1 MNLDM
6 PLKLLFLMVLVLSVP
21 GQTFT
26 QSSRNSLI
34 DVSDNRRY
42 FIYRDNKPFFWQGDT
57 EWELFHLFS
66 IQEAKAFLLQRKKQ
80 GFNIIQVMIT
90 GVFPEWDIMKG
101 VKHQH
106 PVKAWLN
113 QNPLTPNEEY
123 FKRTDSIISIAAAY
137 GIMLVIGVYHAMDVE
152 KSRITIQNA
161 KAWATWLS
169 QRYKNE
175 KNIMWSMY
183 PHADSSSLP
192 IIKEII
198 AGITEGESGTHLI
211 TMHPDP
217 SPKSSSFMQEEEWL
231 SFNTLQTW
239 NSNFINYQM
248 VQADYEKMPVKPV
261 VNGEARYEGEDG
273 TTPFE
278 TRRAGYWS
286 YLAGGFY
293 SYGHRDNWM
302 APLKWRN
309 WYRSEGAMQMKIMG
323 DIFRSLE
330 WWKLVPDESV
340 FVDSANGN
348 VTARSKDGDWIITYL
363 TNMYPVTLKLNTIT
377 ALKKVTAWWIS
388 PVTGK
393 RKKIGT
399 YDTSGNQIFLPPKNW
414 RDAVL
419 LIAK

>member
-1 MNLDM
+1 MN
-6 PLKLLFLMVLVLSVP
+6 
-21 GQTFT
+21 
-26 QSSRNSLI
+26 
-34 DVSDNRRY
+34 
-42 FIYRDNKPFFWQGDT
+42 
-57 EWELFHLFS
+57 
-66 IQEAKAFLLQRKKQ
+66 
-80 GFNIIQVMIT
+80 
-90 GVFPEWDIMKG
+90 
-101 VKHQH
+101 
-106 PVKAWLN
+106 
-113 QNPLTPNEEY
+113 
-123 FKRTDSIISIAAAY
+123 
-137 GIMLVIGVYHAMDVE
+137 
-152 KSRITIQNA
+152 ITIR
-161 KAWATWLS
+161 KAV
-169 QRYKNE
+169 
-175 KNIMWSMY
+175 
-183 PHADSSSLP
+183 
-192 IIKEII
+192 KEDCPRLM
-198 AGITEGESGTHLI
+198 ELVKEL
-211 TMHPDP
+211 
-217 SPKSSSFMQEEEWL
+217 
-231 SFNTLQTW
+231 
-239 NSNFINYQM
+239 
-248 VQADYEKMPVKPV
+248 ADYEKMPVKPV

>member
-1 MNLDM
+1 
-6 PLKLLFLMVLVLSVP
+6 MVLVLSVP
-21 GQTFT
+21 GQSFT

-34 DVSDNRRY
+34 DVSDNRRH
-42 FIYRDNKPFFWQGDT
+42 FIYRDYKPFFWQGDT

-66 IQEAKAFLLQRKKQ
+66 IQEAKAFLLERKKQ
-80 GFNIIQVMIT
+80 GFNVIQVMTT
-90 GVFPEWDIMKG
+90 GVFPGSDIMKG
-101 VKHQH
+101 VK
-106 PVKAWLN
+106 
-113 QNPLTPNEEY
+113 
-123 FKRTDSIISIAAAY
+123 
-137 GIMLVIGVYHAMDVE
+137 
-152 KSRITIQNA
+152 
-161 KAWATWLS
+161 
-169 QRYKNE
+169 
-175 KNIMWSMY
+175 
-183 PHADSSSLP
+183 
-192 IIKEII
+192 
-198 AGITEGESGTHLI
+198 
-211 TMHPDP
+211 
-217 SPKSSSFMQEEEWL
+217 
-231 SFNTLQTW
+231 
-239 NSNFINYQM
+239 
-248 VQADYEKMPVKPV
+248 
-261 VNGEARYEGEDG
+261 
-273 TTPFE
+273 
-278 TRRAGYWS
+278 RAGYWS
-286 YLAGGFY
+286 CLAGGFY

-340 FVDSANGN
+340 FIDSVSGN

-363 TNMYPVTLKLNTIT
+363 TNMNPLTLKLNTIT

>member
-1 MNLDM
+1 M
-6 PLKLLFLMVLVLSVP
+6 PLKLFFLIVLVLSVD
-21 GQTFT
+21 GRAFS
-26 QSSRNSLI
+26 QSPRNSLI
-34 DVSDNRRY
+34 DISDNRRY
-42 FIYRDNKPFFWQGDT
+42 FIHSDNKPFFWQGDT

-66 IQEAKAFLLQRKKQ
+66 IQEAKAFLLERKKQ

-101 VKHQH
+101 VKHQN

-113 QNPLTPNEEY
+113 QDPLTPNEKY
-123 FKRTDSIISIAAAY
+123 FKRTDSIISIAAEY

-175 KNIMWSMY
+175 KNIIWSMY

-231 SFNTLQTW
+231 AFNTLQTW

-248 VQADYEKMPVKPV
+248 VQTDYEKMPVKPV

-340 FVDSANGN
+340 FVDSVNGN
-348 VTARSKDGDWIITYL
+348 VAARSKDGDWIITYL
-363 TNMYPVTLKLNTIT
+363 TNMNPLTLKLNTIT

>member
-1 MNLDM
+1 
-6 PLKLLFLMVLVLSVP
+6 
-21 GQTFT
+21 
-26 QSSRNSLI
+26 
-34 DVSDNRRY
+34 
-42 FIYRDNKPFFWQGDT
+42 
-57 EWELFHLFS
+57 LFS
-66 IQEAKAFLLQRKKQ
+66 IQEAKAFLLERKKQ

-101 VKHQH
+101 VKHPN

-123 FKRTDSIISIAAAY
+123 FKRTDSIISIAAEY

-175 KNIMWSMY
+175 KNIIWSMY

-248 VQADYEKMPVKPV
+248 VQTDYERMPVKPV

-340 FVDSANGN
+340 FVDSVNGN

-363 TNMYPVTLKLNTIT
+363 TNMNPLTLQLNTIT

>member
-1 MNLDM
+1 
-6 PLKLLFLMVLVLSVP
+6 MVLVLSVP
-21 GQTFT
+21 GQAFT
-26 QSSRNSLI
+26 QSSRYSLI

-42 FIYRDNKPFFWQGDT
+42 FICRDNKPFFWQGDT

-66 IQEAKAFLLQRKKQ
+66 IQEAKAFLLERKKQ
-80 GFNIIQVMIT
+80 AFNVIQVMIT
-90 GVFPEWDIMKG
+90 GVFPEWGIMNG
-101 VKHQH
+101 VNHQN
-106 PVKAWLN
+106 PVNAWLN

-123 FKRTDSIISIAAAY
+123 FKRTDSIISIAAEY

-152 KSRITIQNA
+152 KGRITIQNA

-175 KNIMWSMY
+175 KNIIWSMY

-217 SPKSSSFMQEEEWL
+217 SPKSSSFMQQEEWL

-248 VQADYEKMPVKPV
+248 VQTDYEKMPVKPV

-340 FVDSANGN
+340 FVDSVNGN

-363 TNMYPVTLKLNTIT
+363 TNMNPLTLKLNTIT

-399 YDTSGNQIFLPPKNW
+399 FETSGDQIFLPPKNW

-419 LIAK
+419 LVAK